1 MFSIISWIISIALP
15 YITGKYIDSLIDF
28 QGSQTIFN
36 FTMGIFSIGMLGI
49 VSSFISNYSYVK
61 LQTKSA
67 IDLNLSVLNHVSKL
81 PILYFK
87 DIDTTYLNQRI
98 NSDSNTLVS
107 FILNNILNI
116 IIKALTLI
124 FLFYVSF
131 KINRKITIILM
142 PLIPLYLVIIK

>member
-1 MFSIISWIISIALP
+1 
-15 YITGKYIDSLIDF
+15 
-28 QGSQTIFN
+28 
-36 FTMGIFSIGMLGI
+36 MLGI
-49 VSSFISNYSYVK
+49 VSSFVSNYSYVK

-131 KINRKITIILM
+131 KINRKITIISM